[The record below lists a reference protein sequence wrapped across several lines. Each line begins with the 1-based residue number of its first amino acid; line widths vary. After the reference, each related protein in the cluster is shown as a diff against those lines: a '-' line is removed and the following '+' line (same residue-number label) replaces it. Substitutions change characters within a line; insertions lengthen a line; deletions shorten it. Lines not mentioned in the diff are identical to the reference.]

1 MTRYIT
7 RQRKLLLGYLHE
19 HTDELLPAAQIVDAL
34 VAQDVSASAVYRNL
48 AALVDEGVLQCVGK
62 SGSRQ
67 GYYRTSCH
75 EHLHLS
81 CKRCGKTYHMDAQES
96 EQIIRTIAREDHFAI
111 DRADTV
117 LYGICADCQSGT

>member
-7 RQRKLLLGYLHE
+7 RQRKLLLGYLQE
-19 HTDELLPAAQIVDAL
+19 HADELLSTAQIVDAM
-34 VAQDVSASAVYRNL
+34 VAQGVSASAVYRNL
-48 AALVDEGVLQCVGK
+48 AALVEEGALQCVGK

-81 CKRCGKTYHMDAQES
+81 CKRCGKTYHMDARES

-117 LYGICADCQSGT
+117 LYGICADCQNES